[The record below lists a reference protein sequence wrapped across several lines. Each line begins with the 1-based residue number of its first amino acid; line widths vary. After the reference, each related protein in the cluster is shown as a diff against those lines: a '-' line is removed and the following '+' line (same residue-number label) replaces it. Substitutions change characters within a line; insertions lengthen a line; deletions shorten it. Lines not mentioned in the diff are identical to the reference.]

1 MAMEIAIKFIAWT
14 LGIAIT
20 AGVAYVFFIA
30 LRWPVRIWRRGE
42 HKRAVLIGTGVV
54 LGLVFWVAM
63 STVAP

>member
-1 MAMEIAIKFIAWT
+1 MGVAIKIVAWT
-14 LGIAIT
+14 GAVAIT
-20 AGVAYVFFIA
+20 VGVGYVFFIA

-54 LGLVFWVAM
+54 LGLLFWVAM